1 MKMKFDNL
9 APFGV
14 IWSQNLNA
22 LQFYEILTQW
32 ILNNANSEN
41 TNQILETL
49 SSETNCYFN

>member
-22 LQFYEILTQW
+22 LQFYETLTQW

-41 TNQILETL
+41 TNQILEAL